1 MGGIGALLHN
11 LQYDLLWRECRQ
23 AVGLASTDLVSLEPV
38 DLLFSK
44 SWCTFL
50 LATDAD
56 QVTPKGIAQRYV
68 HELIRPWHSIGES
81 ICDGGVVGGVR
92 GKQEERQ
99 LSFGHQHPNGLADKQ
114 TTWSTHRRN
123 GIRFTHT
130 FIVLL
135 HRKAARQCLCFFLV
149 WNTANAIPGRSCSR
163 LDVGRTT
170 QKHSGRW
177 YLTWP
182 ALTHIL

>member
-1 MGGIGALLHN
+1 MPYAACSPSVALLVDAQRCGGIGALLHN

-23 AVGLASTDLVSLEPV
+23 GVGLASTDLVSLEPV

-81 ICDGGVVGGVR
+81 ICDGGVVGGVG

-114 TTWSTHRRN
+114 TTWSTQTERN
-123 GIRFTHT
+123 PIYAYVYRVTPSEGCSTVFM
-130 FIVLL
+130 FLL
-135 HRKAARQCLCFFLV
+135 GLEHGEC
-149 WNTANAIPGRSCSR
+149 
-163 LDVGRTT
+163 
-170 QKHSGRW
+170 
-177 YLTWP
+177 YLGSKLLKT
-182 ALTHIL
+182 